1 MVAEI
6 DIWRAAK
13 LLIAQHGDQ
22 AGAHAMQR
30 LIDMHG
36 AGDEAGEA
44 VWLKI
49 FDSIRDLL
57 RTAPADGESRH

>member
-13 LLIAQHGDQ
+13 LLIDHHGEQ
-22 AGAHAMQR
+22 ASAHAMQR
-30 LIDMHG
+30 AIDMHS

-57 RTAPADGESRH
+57 RTAPTDGESRH